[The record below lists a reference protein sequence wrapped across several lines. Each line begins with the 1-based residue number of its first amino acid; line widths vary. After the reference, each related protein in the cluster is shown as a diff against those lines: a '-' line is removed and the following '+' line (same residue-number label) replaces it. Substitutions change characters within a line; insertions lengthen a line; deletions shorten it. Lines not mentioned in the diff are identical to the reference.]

1 MAAIGYVNRQADGSY
16 KGFINTL
23 SIRRSVVLVANRD
36 KDADNQPDFRVFTD
50 DRERVEL
57 GAGWKRV
64 AQSSGNSYVS
74 LSLAAPEFGPRK
86 LYANLGRAA
95 GQDDPDT
102 FAIIWNPVD

>member
-16 KGFINTL
+16 KGFVNTL
-23 SIRRSVVLVANRD
+23 SIRRSVVLLPNRE
-36 KDADNQPDFRVFTD
+36 KESENQPDFRVFTD

-57 GAGWKRV
+57 GAGWRRV
-64 AQSSGNSYVS
+64 SQNSGNSYVS

-95 GQDDPDT
+95 GQGDPDT
-102 FAIIWNPVD
+102 FAIIWNPAD

>member
-23 SIRRSVVLVANRD
+23 SIRRSIVLLPNRD

-57 GAGWKRV
+57 GAAWQRV

-74 LSLAAPEFGPRK
+74 LSLGAPEFGPRP
-86 LYANLGRAA
+86 R
-95 GQDDPDT
+95 T
-102 FAIIWNPVD
+102 PVRMS